1 MQKNNQRKME
11 KELQKTLAI
20 EYVKNF
26 CMEHNLSLQKL
37 QTQKFVLSG
46 NECAFAQPS
55 DIKPDGLINDGATMP
70 KVTLVIRLENEQ
82 LKIEETEY
90 TKEFLKDE

>member
-1 MQKNNQRKME
+1 MKNSQRKME
-11 KELQKTLAI
+11 NELQKALAI
-20 EYVKNF
+20 EYVKKF
-26 CMEHNLSLQKL
+26 CVEQNLSLQKL

-55 DIKPDGLINDGATMP
+55 DITPDGLINDGATMP
-70 KVTLVIRLENEQ
+70 KVTLVIKYEDKL

-90 TKEFLKDE
+90 TKKFLKKN

>member
-1 MQKNNQRKME
+1 MKNSQRKME
-11 KELQKTLAI
+11 NELQKALAI

-26 CMEHNLSLQKL
+26 CMEQNLSLQKL

-55 DIKPDGLINDGATMP
+55 DITPVGLINDGATMP
-70 KVTLVIRLENEQ
+70 KVTLVIKYEDEL

-90 TKEFLKDE
+90 TKKFLKKN